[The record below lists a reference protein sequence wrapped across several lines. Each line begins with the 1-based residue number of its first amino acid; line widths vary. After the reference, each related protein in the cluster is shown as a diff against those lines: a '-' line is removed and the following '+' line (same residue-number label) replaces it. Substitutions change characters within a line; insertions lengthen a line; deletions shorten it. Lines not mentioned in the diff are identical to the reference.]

1 MMPFINNQGT
11 ETCQE
16 KSLAHTP
23 DWTSFSRTLFSI
35 ILTQIT
41 MGSSLKMNLLKNL
54 SLKWTRTVCCWKP
67 PVLFVILKHAYVHF
81 YLNRCPLLSLC
92 YTCLLTHVYGLSNGS
107 QLFLRNYSLGDSEV
121 SRHEFDHFY
130 TQVLILV
137 YIRWLYL
144 HLQHK
149 GQYYFNFYYHY
160 IVFLQLLHH
169 INQHHGWYIC
179 KS

>member
-1 MMPFINNQGT
+1 MMPFYKQPGNGNLSREEFGAHTGLDFLFKDPLFDHFDTDHDGVLSKDEFVEKPFAEMNQNGMLQET
-11 ETCQE
+11 TSTICNIETCICTFLSQ
-16 KSLAHTP
+16 P
-23 DWTSFSRTLFSI
+23 VPFI
-35 ILTQIT
+35 ISMLHI
-41 MGSSLKMNLLKNL
+41 
-54 SLKWTRTVCCWKP
+54 
-67 PVLFVILKHAYVHF
+67 H
-81 YLNRCPLLSLC
+81 
-92 YTCLLTHVYGLSNGS
+92 GS

-144 HLQHK
+144 HLQNK

-169 INQHHGWYIC
+169 INQHHG
-179 KS
+179 